1 MLLGVARLRRLDVL
15 LADNLEV
22 HEEHEVICCN
32 FVCAVPFVGIV

>member
-22 HEEHEVICCN
+22 NEEHEVVCC
-32 FVCAVPFVGIV
+32 FDIFSSVIF